1 MRKLCQPLILNML
14 ALSATFKT
22 LTVDVHNAVLDF
34 TNKVLHVLLVR
45 QTARHSTQI
54 LEIVVPAIWD
64 IR

>member
-14 ALSATFKT
+14 ALFATFKT
-22 LTVDVHNAVLDF
+22 LKVDVHNAVLDF
-34 TNKVLHVLLVR
+34 TNQVLHVLLVR

-54 LEIVVPAIWD
+54 LEIVIPAIRD